1 MERVYYSLDLVMVAL
16 QYLPYSTWVFPPAT
30 ILLEK
35 EEEGPK
41 KKKKRLDK
49 TPTYLPTYNTIY
61 YIQQGA
67 YLCRVVG

>member
-41 KKKKRLDK
+41 KKKKK
-49 TPTYLPTYNTIY
+49 T
-61 YIQQGA
+61 
-67 YLCRVVG
+67 R